1 MPLERQTINR
11 INHRKLKTLWQQLVA
26 LNTKLSIQLSFS
38 VANYVVILQPNG
50 NDLYSLKFGY
60 FSNIWQFSS
69 NQYLSKLVPLQFL
82 HKRLWKWLLFCTDD
96 RPPNVFCNCNNVI
109 QYKYVLVRR
118 EREYVCSFCKQ
129 LACWLKSP
137 K

>member
-11 INHRKLKTLWQQLVA
+11 INHRKLKTLWLKLAA
-26 LNTKLSIQLSFS
+26 LNTKAFYLALLQCYQLCGYIMAKSGTFSIAIFQIPF
-38 VANYVVILQPNG
+38 
-50 NDLYSLKFGY
+50 
-60 FSNIWQFSS
+60 WQYSS
-69 NQYLSKLVPLQFL
+69 NHYFAKLVPMQFL
-82 HKRLWKWLLFCTDD
+82 NKRLWKWLLFCTDD